1 MNILIFVTARNCI
14 PFISFCFLSFPSL
27 PFPALPYP
35 SLLYPSLSYP
45 ILPFISFHFAETDE
59 AGNDRSETYYL
70 VVIIILAILLVI
82 LVSIFTYCFWCN
94 GRRLPNTREENKVN
108 GTNDSADIY
117 ENPNKDD
124 VSNYEDMAE
133 NEPSMYTDLNRPVV
147 DPEHVYSHLN
157 EVQKDS
163 VNENETVM

>member
-1 MNILIFVTARNCI
+1 
-14 PFISFCFLSFPSL
+14 
-27 PFPALPYP
+27 
-35 SLLYPSLSYP
+35 
-45 ILPFISFHFAETDE
+45 
-59 AGNDRSETYYL
+59 
-70 VVIIILAILLVI
+70 
-82 LVSIFTYCFWCN
+82 
-94 GRRLPNTREENKVN
+94 LPNAREENKVN
-108 GTNDSADIY
+108 GQYDSADIY

-163 VNENETVM
+163 VNDNETVM